1 MQKSIQYFEEVCIQR
16 FLEMR
21 KELFQNPKDLAEF
34 ILNVEGEVRKLGRV
48 VVEETLEEM
57 DQLIRESDKRK
68 KHWVIETHDNKSLIT
83 SLGTINYTKTLFT
96 SKEQKTEEGKEVM
109 CYLLD
114 KALGLTENQHIS
126 VDAMAKVYEEATQ
139 TSYRRAGQS
148 ICSEDAISKEA
159 VKELL
164 HKTRFPKLEIPK
176 EKKKVKYLYIDA
188 DEDHYALQF
197 REAKGDLVVNSMGR
211 KNNGA
216 INKIIYVYEGIE
228 PETPE
233 SKRNRLVG
241 THYFCR
247 GTEQDNRELW
257 KEVFEY
263 IENFYDTECI
273 EKIYLNADGGSW
285 IKEGLNHMA
294 GVKYVLDEFHLSK
307 YMLRMTS
314 HMLDTSWD
322 ARRELRKT
330 IQRDT
335 KDEFKKLTERLLEYA
350 KTDADV
356 NRINTSAEY
365 IIKNWSAAK
374 IRLAKLEG
382 IVGSSTEGH
391 VYHVLSSRMSTD
403 PLGWSH
409 HGASQM
415 ARFREYQYNSGN
427 MLELARYQKE
437 VLSKAVGAEELEISA
452 TEMVTTQKH
461 ARTLS
466 DMEYGKYIECFH
478 SVLPKYLEDEIN
490 KNHDYYYV
498 RSWF

>member
-1 MQKSIQYFEEVCIQR
+1 MQNSIQYFAEVCIQR

-21 KELFQNPKDLAEF
+21 LELFKNPKDLADF
-34 ILNVEGEVRKLGRV
+34 ILNVENEVRKLGRV
-48 VVEETLEEM
+48 IIEETLEEM
-57 DQLIRESDKRK
+57 DTLICESEKRK
-68 KHWVIETHDNKSLIT
+68 KDWVIESHDKKALIT

-96 SKEQKTEEGKEVM
+96 SKDCKTEEGKEFM

-114 KALGLTENQHIS
+114 KALGLTENQRLS

-139 TSYRRAGQS
+139 TSYRRAGRS

-197 REAKGDLVVNSMGR
+197 RETKGDLVVNSMGR

-216 INKIIYVYEGIE
+216 INKIIYVYEGIV

-233 SKRNRLVG
+233 SKRNRLIG

-263 IENFYDTECI
+263 IENFYDIEYI
-273 EKIYLNADGGSW
+273 EKIYLNADGGLW

-307 YMLRMTS
+307 YIFKMTS

-322 ARRELRKT
+322 ARREIRKT
-330 IQRDT
+330 IRHAT
-335 KDEFKKLTERLLEYA
+335 KDEFKKLIERLLYYA
-350 KTDADV
+350 KTEADV
-356 NRINTSAEY
+356 IRIKSSSEY
-365 IIKNWSAAK
+365 ILKNWSAAK
-374 IRLAKLEG
+374 TRLAKFENV
-382 IVGSSTEGH
+382 VGSSTEGH

-415 ARFREYQYNSGN
+415 ARFREYQYNSGD
-427 MLELARYQKE
+427 MLALARFQKE
-437 VLSKAVGAEELEISA
+437 TLPMAAGTENLEVVASEILSSSKRVLNY
-452 TEMVTTQKH
+452 
-461 ARTLS
+461 S
-466 DMEYGKYIECFH
+466 DKEYGKYVECFH
-478 SVLPKYLEDEIN
+478 STLPKYLEEGM
-490 KNHDYYYV
+490 KKHHDYYYV

>member
-1 MQKSIQYFEEVCIQR
+1 MI
-16 FLEMR
+16 
-21 KELFQNPKDLAEF
+21 
-34 ILNVEGEVRKLGRV
+34 
-48 VVEETLEEM
+48 VEETLEEM
-57 DQLIRESDKRK
+57 DKLICESEKRK

-83 SLGTINYTKTLFT
+83 SLGTINYTKTLFA
-96 SKEQKTEEGKEVM
+96 SKNQKTEDGKEFM

-114 KALGLTENQHIS
+114 KALGLTENQHLSI
-126 VDAMAKVYEEATQ
+126 DAVAKVYEEAVQ

-148 ICSEDAISKEA
+148 ICREDSISKEA

-197 REAKGDLVVNSMGR
+197 KETKGDLVVNSKGR

-233 SKRNRLVG
+233 SKRNCLIG

-247 GTEQDNRELW
+247 GAEQDNKELW

-263 IENFYDTECI
+263 IKTFYDTDCI
-273 EKIYLNADGGSW
+273 EKTYLNADGGAW
-285 IKEGLNHMA
+285 IKEGLNQMA

-307 YMLRMTS
+307 YIFKMTS

-322 ARRELRKT
+322 AQREIRKT
-330 IQRDT
+330 IQQAT
-335 KDEFKKLTERLLEYA
+335 KDDFNRLAERLLNYA
-350 KTDADV
+350 NSEADV
-356 NRINTSAEY
+356 NRIKSSSAY
-365 IIKNWSAAK
+365 ILKNWSASK
-374 IRLAKLEG
+374 IRLSRLKSV
-382 IVGSSTEGH
+382 VGSSTEGH

-415 ARFREYQYNSGN
+415 ARFREYKYNSGN
-427 MLELARYQKE
+427 MLELARYQKKS
-437 VLSKAVGAEELEISA
+437 LLKAAGAELEMAAS
-452 TEMVTTQKH
+452 EMVTTHKRVYT
-461 ARTLS
+461 AFEK
-466 DMEYGKYIECFH
+466 EYGKYIECFH
-478 SVLPKYLEDEIN
+478 SSIPKYLENEYKKYN
-490 KNHDYYYV
+490 DYYYI

>member
-1 MQKSIQYFEEVCIQR
+1 MI
-16 FLEMR
+16 
-21 KELFQNPKDLAEF
+21 
-34 ILNVEGEVRKLGRV
+34 
-48 VVEETLEEM
+48 VEETLEEM
-57 DQLIRESDKRK
+57 DKLICESEKRK

-83 SLGTINYTKTLFT
+83 SLGTINYTKTLFA
-96 SKEQKTEEGKEVM
+96 SKNQKTEDGKEFM

-114 KALGLTENQHIS
+114 KALGLTENQHLSI
-126 VDAMAKVYEEATQ
+126 DAVAKVYEEAVQ

-148 ICSEDAISKEA
+148 ICREDSISKEA

-197 REAKGDLVVNSMGR
+197 KETKGDLVVNSKGR

-233 SKRNRLVG
+233 SKRNCLIG

-247 GTEQDNRELW
+247 GAEQDNKELW

-263 IENFYDTECI
+263 IKTFYDTDCI
-273 EKIYLNADGGSW
+273 EKTYLNADGGAW
-285 IKEGLNHMA
+285 IKEGLNQMA

-307 YMLRMTS
+307 YIFKMIS

-322 ARRELRKT
+322 AQREIRKT
-330 IQRDT
+330 IQQAT
-335 KDEFKKLTERLLEYA
+335 KDDFNRLAERLLNYA
-350 KTDADV
+350 NSEADV
-356 NRINTSAEY
+356 NRIKSSSAY
-365 IIKNWSAAK
+365 ILKNWSAAK
-374 IRLAKLEG
+374 IRLSRLKSV
-382 IVGSSTEGH
+382 VGSSTEGH
-391 VYHVLSSRMSTD
+391 VYRVLSSRMSTD

-415 ARFREYQYNSGN
+415 ASFRECKYNLGN
-427 MLELARYQKE
+427 MLELARYQKKS
-437 VLSKAVGAEELEISA
+437 LLKAAGAELEMAAS
-452 TEMVTTQKH
+452 EMVTTHKRVYT
-461 ARTLS
+461 AS
-466 DMEYGKYIECFH
+466 EKEYGKYIECFH
-478 SVLPKYLEDEIN
+478 SSIPKYLENEYKKYN
-490 KNHDYYYV
+490 DYYYI

>member
-1 MQKSIQYFEEVCIQR
+1 MI
-16 FLEMR
+16 
-21 KELFQNPKDLAEF
+21 
-34 ILNVEGEVRKLGRV
+34 
-48 VVEETLEEM
+48 VEETLEEM
-57 DQLIRESDKRK
+57 DKLICESEKRK

-83 SLGTINYTKTLFT
+83 SLGTINYTKTLFA
-96 SKEQKTEEGKEVM
+96 SKNQKTEDGKEFM

-114 KALGLTENQHIS
+114 KALGLTENQHLSI
-126 VDAMAKVYEEATQ
+126 DAVAKVYEEAVQ

-148 ICSEDAISKEA
+148 ICREDSISKEA

-197 REAKGDLVVNSMGR
+197 KETKGDLVVNSKGR

-233 SKRNRLVG
+233 SKRNCLIG

-247 GTEQDNRELW
+247 GAEQDNKELW

-263 IENFYDTECI
+263 IKTFYDTDCI
-273 EKIYLNADGGSW
+273 EKTYLNADGGAW
-285 IKEGLNHMA
+285 IKEGLNQMA

-307 YMLRMTS
+307 YIFKMTS

-322 ARRELRKT
+322 AQREIRKT
-330 IQRDT
+330 IQQAT
-335 KDEFKKLTERLLEYA
+335 KDDFNRLAERLLNYA
-350 KTDADV
+350 NSEADV
-356 NRINTSAEY
+356 NRIKSSSAY
-365 IIKNWSAAK
+365 ILKNWSAAK
-374 IRLAKLEG
+374 IRLSRLKSV
-382 IVGSSTEGH
+382 VGSSTEGH
-391 VYHVLSSRMSTD
+391 VYRVLSSRMSTD

-415 ARFREYQYNSGN
+415 ARFRECKYNLGN
-427 MLELARYQKE
+427 MLELARYQKKS
-437 VLSKAVGAEELEISA
+437 LLKAAGAELEMAAS
-452 TEMVTTQKH
+452 EMVTTHKCVYT
-461 ARTLS
+461 AS
-466 DMEYGKYIECFH
+466 EKEYGKYIECFH
-478 SVLPKYLEDEIN
+478 SSIPKYLENEYKKYN
-490 KNHDYYYV
+490 DYYYI

>member
-1 MQKSIQYFEEVCIQR
+1 MQKSIQYFGEVCIQR
-16 FLEMR
+16 FLEIQ
-21 KELFQNPKDLAEF
+21 KELYQNPKDLAEF
-34 ILNVEGEVRKLGRV
+34 ILNVESEVRKLGRIFI
-48 VVEETLEEM
+48 EETLEEM

-68 KHWVIETHDNKSLIT
+68 KHWVVETHDNKSLIT

-96 SKEQKTEEGKEVM
+96 SKDLKTEDGKEVM

-114 KALGLTENQHIS
+114 KALGLTENQHLS
-126 VDAMAKVYEEATQ
+126 VDAIAKVYEEATQ

-164 HKTRFPKLEIPK
+164 HKTRFPKLEIPR

-197 REAKGDLVVNSMGR
+197 KETKGDLVVNSMGR

-228 PETPE
+228 PEAPG
-233 SKRNRLVG
+233 SKRNCLIG

-247 GTEQDNRELW
+247 GTEQDNKELW

-263 IENFYDTECI
+263 IENFYDTECL

-285 IKEGLNHMA
+285 IKEGLNHIA

-307 YMLRMTS
+307 YIFKMTS

-322 ARRELRKT
+322 AQREIRKT
-330 IQRDT
+330 IRQAT
-335 KDEFKKLTERLLEYA
+335 KDDFNRLVERLLDYA
-350 KTDADV
+350 KSESDV
-356 NRINTSAEY
+356 NRIKSSSDY
-365 IIKNWSAAK
+365 ILKNWSAAK
-374 IRLAKLEG
+374 IRLSRLENV
-382 IVGSSTEGH
+382 VGSSTEGH

-415 ARFREYQYNSGN
+415 ARFREYTYNSGN

-437 VLSKAVGAEELEISA
+437 VLSKAAGTEELEISA
-452 TEMVTTQKH
+452 TKMVTANKRD
-461 ARTLS
+461 RTFS
-466 DMEYGKYIECFH
+466 DKEYGKYIECFH
-478 SVLPKYLEDEIN
+478 SALPKYLEDEIN

>member
-1 MQKSIQYFEEVCIQR
+1 MQNSIHYFAEVCIQR
-16 FLEMR
+16 FLEMQ
-21 KELFQNPKDLAEF
+21 KELYQNPKDLAEF
-34 ILNVEGEVRKLGRV
+34 ILNVESEVRNLGRV
-48 VVEETLEEM
+48 IVEETLEEM
-57 DQLIRESDKRK
+57 DQLICESEKRK
-68 KHWVIETHDNKSLIT
+68 RHWVIETHDNKSLIT
-83 SLGTINYTKTLFT
+83 SLGTINFNKTLFT
-96 SKEQKTEEGKEVM
+96 SKDQRTDDGKEVM

-114 KALGLTENQHIS
+114 KALGLTENQRLS
-126 VDAMAKVYEEATQ
+126 VDAIAKVYEEATQ

-164 HKTRFPKLEIPK
+164 HKTRFPKLVIPK

-197 REAKGDLVVNSMGR
+197 RENKGDLVVNSMGR

-216 INKIIYVYEGIE
+216 INKIIYVYEGIV
-228 PETPE
+228 PETPD

-241 THYFCR
+241 PRYFCR

-263 IENFYDTECI
+263 IENFYDTESI

-285 IKEGLNHMA
+285 IREGLNHMA
-294 GVKYVLDEFHLSK
+294 GVRYVLDEFHLSK
-307 YMLRMTS
+307 YMLKMTS

-322 ARRELRKT
+322 AMRELRKT
-330 IQRDT
+330 IQRGT
-335 KDEFKKLTERLLEYA
+335 KDEFKKLAERLLDYA
-350 KTDADV
+350 KTEADV
-356 NRINTSAEY
+356 NRIKTSAEY
-365 IIKNWSAAK
+365 IVKNWSAAK
-374 IRLAKLEG
+374 TRLARHEG
-382 IVGSSTEGH
+382 VVGSSTEGH

-415 ARFREYQYNSGN
+415 ARFREYQYNAGN

-437 VLSKAVGAEELEISA
+437 VLPKATGAEELELSV
-452 TEMVTTQKH
+452 TEMVTTNKRI
-461 ARTLS
+461 RTFS
-466 DMEYGKYIECFH
+466 DKEYGKYVECFH
-478 SVLPKYLEDEIN
+478 SALPKYLEDEIN
-490 KNHDYYYV
+490 KNHDYYCV
-498 RSWF
+498 RTWF